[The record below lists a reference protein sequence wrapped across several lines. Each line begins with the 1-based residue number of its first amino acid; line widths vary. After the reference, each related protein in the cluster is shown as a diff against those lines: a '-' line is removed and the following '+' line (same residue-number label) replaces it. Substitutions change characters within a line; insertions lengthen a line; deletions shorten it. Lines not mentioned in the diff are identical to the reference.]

1 MSYATDDFDSLGTI
15 EVDFDIDFDTPVD
28 ADSDIGDDL
37 VEDVMSFDASDM
49 STGAIPPFHACDD
62 DLLEM
67 FFKQLVESPSA
78 VRARRKRD
86 AASNDAQLALFA

>member
-15 EVDFDIDFDTPVD
+15 EVSFDIDFEVSVV
-28 ADSDIGDDL
+28 ADDDIGDEL
-37 VEDVMSFDASDM
+37 VEEMMSFDASDM
-49 STGAIPPFHACDD
+49 CTGAAPLFNASDD

-67 FFKQLVESPSA
+67 FFKQQVESPAA
-78 VRARRKRD
+78 VRARRKRA